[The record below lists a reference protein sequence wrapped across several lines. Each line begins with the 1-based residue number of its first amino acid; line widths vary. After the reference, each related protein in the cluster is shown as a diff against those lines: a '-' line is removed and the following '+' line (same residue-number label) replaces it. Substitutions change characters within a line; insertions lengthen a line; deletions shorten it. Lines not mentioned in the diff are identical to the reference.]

1 TACRCVESLPDA
13 SQQKNHTARNKTV
26 REHAKGIRKVP
37 NFRYKPLKG
46 MDPKFLRNQ
55 RYAKKWQKGG
65 RHADEEDKS
74 EEDVE
79 EEEEE
84 EEEDD

>member
-1 TACRCVESLPDA
+1 M
-13 SQQKNHTARNKTV
+13 
-26 REHAKGIRKVP
+26 REHKKGIRKVP

-55 RYAKKWQKGG
+55 RYAKKWLKTG
-65 RHADEEDKS
+65 RHAEDESD
-74 EEDVE
+74 DDDD